1 MVNSITD
8 LQKYFPI
15 ESILKFHSSGDVTLI
30 TPWMKLAADMGL
42 KFLDG
47 SHGTFEEGYLVIP
60 LMEIPESNDVMI
72 FVLSNGFDFND
83 EIPEWLKDNTL
94 GNLFLKCDPTI
105 MRRTPGIGTVTISV
119 KDQDEQPL
127 NCADFL
133 KVRSEYLQIL
143 GFFRAYDQPNFNS
156 VRFSKPI
163 QKNAN
168 NALYEVIHQPCFK
181 GNIARISSNGLN
193 VHHSVTVNFDKVDEN
208 KFGTL
213 NIQFKNACFNFLGF
227 LTHEVAV

>member
-1 MVNSITD
+1 
-8 LQKYFPI
+8 
-15 ESILKFHSSGDVTLI
+15 
-30 TPWMKLAADMGL
+30 MKLAAVMSL
-42 KFLDG
+42 RFQDG

-60 LMEIPESNDVMI
+60 LMEIPHSNDLII

-83 EIPEWLKDNTL
+83 EIPEWVKDNTL

-105 MRRTPGIGTVTISV
+105 MRKTPGIGTVTLSV
-119 KDQDEQPL
+119 KDHDETLIVREQPL
-127 NCADFL
+127 TGGDFL

-163 QKNAN
+163 HKNAN
-168 NALYEVIHQPCFK
+168 NAPYEVIHQPCFK
-181 GNIARISSNGLN
+181 GNIARISRNGLN